1 MRTILKLTATLYED
15 LVERLREPHAF
26 AGERVAFLKCRPA
39 LSAASLLLLAG
50 GVLHVEDGDYV
61 DDPSAGATIGRSG
74 LRKALQT
81 AYNEAVSMVHVHLHE
96 HRGRPGFS
104 RTDLRENARFV
115 PDFWNVQPS
124 LPHGAVV
131 FSFNSAVGQCWIP
144 GKSLP
149 SGVEVAIVGSA
160 MRCTWKVAQWVTR

>member
-1 MRTILKLTATLYED
+1 M
-15 LVERLREPHAF
+15 
-26 AGERVAFLKCRPA
+26 
-39 LSAASLLLLAG
+39 
-50 GVLHVEDGDYV
+50 EDGDYV

-81 AYNEAVSMVHVHLHE
+81 AYTEGVSMVHVHLHE

-104 RTDLRENARFV
+104 GTDLRENALFV

-131 FSFNSAVGQCWIP
+131 FSFDSAVGQCWIP
-144 GKSLP
+144 GSSSP
-149 SGVEVAIVGSA
+149 SGVEVAIVGIP
-160 MRCTWKVAQWVTR
+160 MRCMWKVTNGY

>member
-1 MRTILKLTATLYED
+1 MKTILKVTTALSDD
-15 LVERLREPHAF
+15 LLRRLREPHNF
-26 AGERVAFLKCRPA
+26 AAERVAFLKCRPA
-39 LSAASLLLLAG
+39 LSSTSLLLLAG
-50 GVLHVEDGDYV
+50 GVHHVEDGDYV

-81 AYNEAVSMVHVHLHE
+81 AYAEAVSMVHVHLHE

-104 RTDLRENARFV
+104 RTDLRENALFV

-131 FSFNSAVGQCWIP
+131 FRFDSAVGQCWIP
-144 GKSLP
+144 GFSSP
-149 SGVEVAIVGSA
+149 SGVEVAIVGNPI
-160 MRCTWKVAQWVTR
+160 RCTWRVMNG

>member
-1 MRTILKLTATLYED
+1 MRTILKLTATLYDD
-15 LVERLREPHAF
+15 LVQRLREPHDF
-26 AGERVAFLKCRPA
+26 AAERVAFLKCRPA
-39 LSAASLLLLAG
+39 LSATSLLLLAG
-50 GVLHVEDGDYV
+50 GVHQVEDGDYL

-81 AYNEAVSMVHVHLHE
+81 AYTEAVSMVHVHLHE

-104 RTDLRENARFV
+104 RTDLRENALFV

-131 FSFNSAVGQCWIP
+131 FSFDSAVGQCWIP
-144 GKSLP
+144 GNP
-149 SGVEVAIVGSA
+149 RPARVEVAIVGSP
-160 MRCTWKVAQWVTR
+160 MRCTWKVAHD